1 MTIVVKSVYGNRQ
14 EPSTGNSECE
24 AIFIMSADP
33 QPDTDNRPSVESVC
47 SLTGISKDTRQAE
60 ETLTR
65 VSALRA

>member
-1 MTIVVKSVYGNRQ
+1 MVTDRSPQR
-14 EPSTGNSECE
+14 
-24 AIFIMSADP
+24 AIQNAKLSSSCPADP